1 MPRGRRPIA
10 AAAAEERCS
19 FEAHRPKS
27 FECSST
33 ATFVSTSCE
42 TSTLR
47 AGFLRRRH
55 TLSCSFSRLLKIPQ
69 RKLRASD
76 PSSSSKVYIE
86 GPGESERER
95 YILDSLT
102 DGSYG
107 HGGLKHVSSDSSL
120 FTDATWR
127 STPPTSTF
135 FPRHSAGGSFSS
147 TVAPSISQH
156 SSSASLS
163 AIAAALSTSTTPS
176 GLHTSHFFSA
186 PCAPPSTPR
195 LHDWHGFDSDAQV
208 SRSEFWCVLRAGL
221 DVHKYKV
228 SEMLVPPPSPP
239 LACSRLQ
246 RAGSQPV
253 NSLKPPTHPNLQ
265 RSKSTGKVLQL
276 KRLYRDP
283 PAVSDEGCGMVTL
296 FLDEGG
302 DRLCWC
308 TPGKALLRPNAAHCI
323 FLSSICGVTVD
334 DSGSSSSGSSSKR
347 ERSHSRSFGSDVSGN
362 SSDSSSCSSSAG
374 APQQQQQ
381 QRAVRQQGT
390 TITLHCRSRARP
402 LKLSVDVAHIRTL
415 LAGGFRK
422 LAERNNALHANSV
435 LASAQSTQQH
445 ISEQQQQ
452 LFEEAVAAATADEQ
466 QQQQQ
471 QQQYQRQYRQQQQQ
485 HTRVLSGAFCA
496 VPAMKGDLAPA
507 AVAVATVVAAVAVEQ
522 QQPQQQQ
529 QLQQQRTAVA
539 LSH

>member
-1 MPRGRRPIA
+1 MPRGRRPVA

-55 TLSCSFSRLLKIPQ
+55 TLSCSFSRLLKIPH
-69 RKLRASD
+69 RRLRASD

-102 DGSYG
+102 GGSYG

-135 FPRHSAGGSFSS
+135 FPRQSAGGSFSS

-186 PCAPPSTPR
+186 SSAPPSTPR
-195 LHDWHGFDSDAQV
+195 LQDWHGFNSDAQV

-221 DVHKYKV
+221 DVHKYR
-228 SEMLVPPPSPP
+228 SEVLQPPPSPP
-239 LACSRLQ
+239 PACSRLQ

-276 KRLYRDP
+276 KRLYREP

-302 DRLCWC
+302 ERLCWC

-334 DSGSSSSGSSSKR
+334 DSGSSSSSKR

-381 QRAVRQQGT
+381 QQQRAVRQQGT

-402 LKLSVDVAHIRTL
+402 LKLSVDGAHIRTL

-452 LFEEAVAAATADEQ
+452 LFEEAVAAATAADQE
-466 QQQQQ
+466 QQQ
-471 QQQYQRQYRQQQQQ
+471 QQQYQQQYRQQQQQ

-507 AVAVATVVAAVAVEQ
+507 AVAVAAATAVAAVAVEQ
-522 QQPQQQQ
+522 QQPQQQ

>member
-10 AAAAEERCS
+10 AAAAEVRCS

-27 FECSST
+27 FECSSI
-33 ATFVSTSCE
+33 APSPLSNHCEASTS
-42 TSTLR
+42 R
-47 AGFLRRRH
+47 AGFLRRRRH

-76 PSSSSKVYIE
+76 PGSSSKVYIE

-102 DGSYG
+102 DGSSSCG

-135 FPRHSAGGSFSS
+135 FPRQSAGGSFSS
-147 TVAPSISQH
+147 TVPPSMASQH

-163 AIAAALSTSTTPS
+163 AIAAALSASTTPNT
-176 GLHTSHFFSA
+176 LSHFFAA
-186 PCAPPSTPR
+186 PSAPPSTPR

-221 DVHKYKV
+221 DVHKYRV
-228 SEMLVPPPSPP
+228 SEMLQPPPSPP
-239 LACSRLQ
+239 PACSRLQ

-276 KRLYRDP
+276 KRLYREP

-296 FLDEGG
+296 FLDEAGE
-302 DRLCWC
+302 RLCWC

-334 DSGSSSSGSSSKR
+334 DSGSSSSSSKR
-347 ERSHSRSFGSDVSGN
+347 ERGHSRSFGSDVSGN
-362 SSDSSSCSSSAG
+362 SSDSSTCSSSAVV
-374 APQQQQQ
+374 PQQQQQ
-381 QRAVRQQGT
+381 QQQQRTARQQGT

-402 LKLSVDVAHIRTL
+402 LKLSVDVAHIRVL

-466 QQQQQ
+466 EQQLYQQ
-471 QQQYQRQYRQQQQQ
+471 QYRQQQQQ
-485 HTRVLSGAFCA
+485 HARVLSGAFCA

-507 AVAVATVVAAVAVEQ
+507 VVVAAAATVAAVVVEQ
-522 QQPQQQQ
+522 QQPLQH
-529 QLQQQRTAVA
+529 QLQQQTAVA